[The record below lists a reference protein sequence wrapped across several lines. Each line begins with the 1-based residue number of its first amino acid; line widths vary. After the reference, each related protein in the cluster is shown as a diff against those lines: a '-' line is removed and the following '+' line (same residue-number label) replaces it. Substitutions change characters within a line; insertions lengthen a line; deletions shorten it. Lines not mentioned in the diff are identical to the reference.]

1 MTIRESYVDLIAHL
15 RQERDE
21 LKQTIAS
28 LRAEIER
35 LKTEDEKSQIIED
48 TLDRIKRSARN
59 DWVERAK
66 ITLDELARDTGQH
79 DLPVSGLQ
87 RGLEDDGEGY

>member
-21 LKQTIAS
+21 LRQTIAA
-28 LRAEIER
+28 LNAEVER
-35 LKTEDEKSQIIED
+35 LKAWYAPRGNEH
-48 TLDRIKRSARN
+48 
-59 DWVERAK
+59 DWASPEH
-66 ITLDELARDTGQH
+66 GQH